1 MTSLSDRPPSPHT
14 SLVRPWITAMTA
26 EVPPPR
32 MLAADPKPRTE
43 SPRSDL
49 ARYIDHTLLAPTA
62 SVAAIRQLC
71 DEAQEHGF
79 YSVCVASRHVA
90 LARQALASSVV
101 RVCAVVGFPHG
112 NGTTAAKVAETL
124 QCCIDGVDEID
135 VVVAQGALREGDH
148 EYVVSDLRAVVDAA
162 GGRPVKV
169 ILETADLDERTII
182 VGAALS
188 KAAGAAFVKTATGFG
203 PGGATAEAIAL
214 MREVVGP
221 DLGVKASGGVRD
233 AETADAMIA
242 AGANRLGASAGLK
255 IVGAASTPTGDY

>member
-1 MTSLSDRPPSPHT
+1 MSDSSERPAQFSPS
-14 SLVRPWITAMTA
+14 SFSPWVTALLT

-32 MLAADPKPRTE
+32 TLATVPEPKTK
-43 SPRSDL
+43 SARSDL
-49 ARYIDHTLLAPTA
+49 APFIDHTLLSPTA
-62 SVAAIRQLC
+62 DAPAIEQLC
-71 DEAQEHGF
+71 AEAAEHGF

-90 LARQALASSVV
+90 LARRALAESVV

-112 NGTTAAKVAETL
+112 DASTAAKVAETA
-124 QCCIDGVDEID
+124 QCCVDGVDEID